1 MLIVLSLIFA
11 ISACGRG
18 EDNEDSGEPKREPVI
33 EVLSILIPDGL
44 FQDPLHIAE
53 RTLNEEL
60 YDHGI
65 SLELEINT
73 FPLGDIQSQISRI
86 ETLMMAGRM
95 YDIFPMLPQLN
106 FWRYSQSGF
115 IVDIYP
121 LIDACMHTNREDFFT
136 NAFNIFT
143 INDGLHAFPLQF
155 SFHQFAI
162 NATLPQEFI
171 NMFSTMDTISHAEL
185 MYIYLDLQ
193 QIDNHDFNSLAI
205 ANFTSGLF
213 PNHILELGV
222 NDFIGFNERVSH
234 LNSNGFIA
242 FLDNIK
248 RVNTMQGFDIIAY
261 WTDFSDRRER
271 VRESLQFM
279 FICDN
284 FLRNSLYVFFE
295 PSVSYFLH
303 HIPLTDNYGELHV
316 NRYMPISAY
325 AISSSGNESLAW
337 DFLRHLIA
345 PATIFND
352 DHRAWAMGNISIP
365 IKRSYLEASF
375 LAQLD
380 LSSRWLSRYFIG
392 MRETSAERD
401 ERIQQALDRL
411 MALAEMPVATI
422 PLVPISIIE
431 DDLSLLLDGVITAED
446 AALRMHNRIS
456 LWLIE

>member
-1 MLIVLSLIFA
+1 MLIVVSTIFA

-18 EDNEDSGEPKREPVI
+18 RNDEYNGEPTGEAKV
-33 EVLSILIPDGL
+33 EVLSMFIPDGR
-44 FQDPLHIAE
+44 FQDPLRIAE
-53 RTLNEEL
+53 RTLNQEL
-60 YDHGI
+60 YEHGRAF
-65 SLELEINT
+65 ELEINT
-73 FPLGDIQSQISRI
+73 FPLEDIQGQISRM
-86 ETLMMAGRM
+86 ETLMMAGHM
-95 YDIFPMLPQLN
+95 YDIFHMLSQPN

-115 IVDIYP
+115 IADIYT

-136 NAFNIFT
+136 NAFDIFT
-143 INDGLHAFPLQF
+143 INEGLYAFPLEF

-162 NATLPQEFI
+162 NSTLPQEFI
-171 NMFSTMDTISHAEL
+171 NMFSARDAITHTEVMS
-185 MYIYLDLQ
+185 MYLNLQ
-193 QIDNHDFNSLAI
+193 QIDNNDFNSLAI

-213 PNHILELGV
+213 PTHILTLGV
-222 NDFIGFNERVSH
+222 NDFIDFSERMSH

-248 RVNTMQGFDIIAY
+248 RVNTMQGFDITAH
-261 WTDFSDRRER
+261 WTDFSGRSER
-271 VRESLQFM
+271 VRESQQFM
-279 FICDN
+279 IICDN

-303 HIPLTDNYGELHV
+303 HTPLSNNNGELHV
-316 NRYMPISAY
+316 NRYMLNPVYI
-325 AISSSGNESLAW
+325 ISSSGNESLAW

-345 PATIFND
+345 PASIFND
-352 DHRAWAMGNISIP
+352 DHRTWAMGNISIP

-380 LSSRWLSRYFIG
+380 NSSSWLSRYFVG
-392 MRETSAERD
+392 MREADTERD

-411 MALAEMPVATI
+411 IALTEMPVATI

-431 DDLSLLLDGVITAED
+431 DDLSLLLDGIITAED